1 MLVKFYIHISL
12 NFVCNPLI
20 LWCMNLTLVGFF
32 LSSRPTLRTVRQ
44 FSIFFSVQL
53 DSSGKRNRTVIEADL
68 LECFRW
74 DDCFDMEYT
83 VCSGD
88 ESLLSLI
95 WSLLCR
101 TALPNWKKS
110 ASLRGTSRGTDKQN
124 RILKAYLFSCCLL
137 HGRVPPRENR
147 RRNQTRDGEGPNS
160 ATNKKRA

>member
-88 ESLLSLI
+88 DSLLSLI

-110 ASLRGTSRGTDKQN
+110 ASLRGTSTGTDKQN

-137 HGRVPPRENR
+137 HGRVPPL
-147 RRNQTRDGEGPNS
+147 S
-160 ATNKKRA
+160 LY